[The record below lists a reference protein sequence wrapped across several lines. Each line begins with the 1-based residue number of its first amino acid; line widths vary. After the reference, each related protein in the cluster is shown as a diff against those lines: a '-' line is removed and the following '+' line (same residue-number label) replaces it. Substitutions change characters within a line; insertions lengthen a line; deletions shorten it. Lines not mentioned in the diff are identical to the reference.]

1 MKKISHNIP
10 NLYTICFDKK
20 TDMRGSFIKIFNDS
34 LLSEIGINFDIKE
47 QFYSRSVR
55 NVVRGMHLQIPPKEH
70 DTIVQCIEGKVIDVV
85 IDLRKGSPTY
95 LTVEANQMDEKKPNA
110 LLIPVGLAHGFIV
123 KSEYAT
129 LLYTRTSEY
138 NSSLD
143 VGIRWDSIG
152 INWRTRNPIVSE
164 RDNKFPILEDFN
176 SPFIYKK

>member
-1 MKKISHNIP
+1 
-10 NLYTICFDKK
+10 
-20 TDMRGSFIKIFNDS
+20 MRGSFVKIFNES
-34 LLSEIGINFDIKE
+34 LLYEIGINFQIKE

-55 NVVRGMHLQIPPKEH
+55 NVIRGMHLQIPPKEH
-70 DTIVQCIEGKVIDVV
+70 ETIVQCIEGIVIDIV

-95 LTVEANQMDEKKPNA
+95 LNVETNQMSGKKPSA

-138 NSSLD
+138 NSLLD

-152 INWRTRNPIVSE
+152 LNWNARNPIVSE
-164 RDNKFPILEDFN
+164 RDKKFPTLENFN
-176 SPFIYKK
+176 SPFIYKN